1 MKKSYI
7 SLIKI
12 NNIYLP
18 NNLKIIKNKNIIK
31 FSIVVLIIFTFYI
44 DKSNKNK
51 KILNKENKS
60 IFRVNYIDGK
70 LYWNNETFINLT
82 KINYETD
89 KIKELNI
96 SFENKTD
103 FIKREHPKISLV
115 ITLYNQAN
123 YLKLFYTSIQIQELK
138 DIEIIFVDDASNDN
152 TSSIINKLMEKDKRI
167 IYLKNNINKRTF
179 YSRTRGIIEENCE
192 YILIIDPDDLLINNI
207 LIKAYET
214 VKKYDLDF
222 FSFLCNSWIFLK
234 AQKVN

>member
-1 MKKSYI
+1 MNKSYI

-18 NNLKIIKNKNIIK
+18 NNYKIIKNKNIIK
-31 FSIVVLIIFTFYI
+31 FSIVILIIFTFYI

-60 IFRVNYIDGK
+60 IFRVNDIDGK

-96 SFENKTD
+96 SFENKSD

-115 ITLYNQAN
+115 ITLYNQA
-123 YLKLFYTSIQIQELK
+123 
-138 DIEIIFVDDASNDN
+138 
-152 TSSIINKLMEKDKRI
+152 
-167 IYLKNNINKRTF
+167 
-179 YSRTRGIIEENCE
+179 
-192 YILIIDPDDLLINNI
+192 
-207 LIKAYET
+207 
-214 VKKYDLDF
+214 
-222 FSFLCNSWIFLK
+222 
-234 AQKVN
+234 

>member
-1 MKKSYI
+1 MNKSYI

-31 FSIVVLIIFTFYI
+31 FSIVILIIFTFYI

-96 SFENKTD
+96 SFENKSD

-115 ITLYNQAN
+115 ITLYNQEK
-123 YLKLFYTSIQIQELK
+123 YLKLFYTAIQIQELK

-152 TSSIINKLMEKDKRI
+152 TSLIINKLMEKDKRI
-167 IYLKNNINKRTF
+167 IYLKNNISKRTF
-179 YSRTRGIIEENCE
+179 YSRNKSILEAKGE
-192 YILIIDPDDLLINNI
+192 YI
-207 LIKAYET
+207 
-214 VKKYDLDF
+214 
-222 FSFLCNSWIFLK
+222 
-234 AQKVN
+234 

>member
-1 MKKSYI
+1 MI
-7 SLIKI
+7 
-12 NNIYLP
+12 IY
-18 NNLKIIKNKNIIK
+18 
-31 FSIVVLIIFTFYI
+31 TFYI
-44 DKSNKNK
+44 DKSNKNQ

-115 ITLYNQAN
+115 ITLYNQAK

-152 TSSIINKLMEKDKRI
+152 TSLIINKLMENDKRI

-179 YSRTRGIIEENCE
+179 YSRNRGILEAKGE

-207 LIKAYET
+207 LIKVYET
-214 VKKYDLDF
+214 AKKYDLDIVQFYVIAGF
-222 FSFLCNSWIFLK
+222 FGSPKSKLDHYK
-234 AQKVN
+234 